1 MRSALSAPFSTAG
14 IQPGFTKERNVLF
27 MVVERFT
34 PVAAAEIYRR
44 VREEGRSIPEGL
56 RYLDSWVRADMRGCY
71 QLMEC
76 ADPVLLQEWIASW
89 DDLGEF
95 EVVPVAPSSATQEL
109 MARL

>member
-1 MRSALSAPFSTAG
+1 VSGCQAG
-14 IQPGFTKERNVLF
+14 IQPALPKERNVLF

-34 PVAAAEIYRR
+34 PVAAVEIYRR

-56 RYLDSWVRADMRGCY
+56 RYLDSWVRADLRGCY

-76 ADPVLLQEWIASW
+76 DDPVLLQEWIASW

-95 EVVPVAPSSATQEL
+95 EVVPVALSGSTQEL
-109 MARL
+109 MTRIGTD